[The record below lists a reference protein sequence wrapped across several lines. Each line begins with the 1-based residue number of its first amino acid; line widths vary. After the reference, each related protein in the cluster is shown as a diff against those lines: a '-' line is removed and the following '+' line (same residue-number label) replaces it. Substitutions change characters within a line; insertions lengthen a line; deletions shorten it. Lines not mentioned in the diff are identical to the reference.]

1 MHQIKIHMNNTLRK
15 KLRDLKE
22 MDQTPNLT
30 QKNKPAKPPQ
40 HALLPTSVKGVI
52 DALSPP

>member
-1 MHQIKIHMNNTLRK
+1 MHQIKVHMNNTLRK

-30 QKNKPAKPPQ
+30 QKNKPAKRPQ